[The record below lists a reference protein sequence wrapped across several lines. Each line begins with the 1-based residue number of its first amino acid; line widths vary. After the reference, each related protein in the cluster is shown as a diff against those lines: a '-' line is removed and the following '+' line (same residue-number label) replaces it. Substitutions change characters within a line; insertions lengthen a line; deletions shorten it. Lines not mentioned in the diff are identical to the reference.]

1 MTIDIFPI
9 SQKSSR
15 STDKEMEFLIGGI
28 AACGA
33 GFFTNPLEVVKTRMQ
48 LQGELQARGQ
58 HAIHYRNSFHAIKTI
73 VKTDGVLAIQN
84 GLVPALWYQL
94 VMNGIRLG
102 SYQTMLNVGITKDK
116 HGNVS
121 FPKSIIAGACAG
133 CMGASIGSP
142 FYMIKTHMQSKA
154 AKEIAVGHQHPHE
167 SMLHGLRSV
176 FQSYGFTGLWR
187 GVSAAIPRVMVGSAT
202 QLSSFTKSKEYLTK
216 RQIFP
221 VNSWL
226 NTFGATIC
234 SAFTVTM
241 CMTPFD
247 VVSTRMYNQGIDK
260 HGNGLHYKNV
270 VDCFVKI
277 FRTEGLWGFYKGWGP
292 SFLRLGPHTVL
303 SLTIWDRLTVFH
315 KNFQMNKV
323 IKS

>member
-1 MTIDIFPI
+1 MVTCILYCIYNCLQCLIKIYHMNSF
-9 SQKSSR
+9 KLSSV
-15 STDKEMEFLIGGI
+15 T
-28 AACGA
+28 
-33 GFFTNPLEVVKTRMQ
+33 
-48 LQGELQARGQ
+48 
-58 HAIHYRNSFHAIKTI
+58 HIHYFS
-73 VKTDGVLAIQN
+73 DC
-84 GLVPALWYQL
+84 
-94 VMNGIRLG
+94 
-102 SYQTMLNVGITKDK
+102 
-116 HGNVS
+116 
-121 FPKSIIAGACAG
+121 FPR
-133 CMGASIGSP
+133 
-142 FYMIKTHMQSKA
+142 F
-154 AKEIAVGHQHPHE
+154 
-167 SMLHGLRSV
+167 
-176 FQSYGFTGLWR
+176 
-187 GVSAAIPRVMVGSAT
+187 
-202 QLSSFTKSKEYLTK
+202 
-216 RQIFP
+216 QIFP
-221 VNSWL
+221 ANSWL